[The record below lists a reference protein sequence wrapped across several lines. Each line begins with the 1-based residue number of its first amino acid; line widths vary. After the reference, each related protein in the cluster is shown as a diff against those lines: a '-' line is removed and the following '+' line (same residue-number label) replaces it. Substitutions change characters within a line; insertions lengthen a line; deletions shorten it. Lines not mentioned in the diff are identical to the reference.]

1 MKYFTIFFLLTV
13 TVYADE
19 APIVNL
25 HTNFGLIVLEL
36 NPAKA
41 PKTVETFLKYANNN
55 FYDDTIFHRVIK
67 KYIIQGGGYT
77 KDYQKKISLY
87 DPIINESNNN
97 LENLYG
103 TIAMA
108 RSFRNPDSATSQFF
122 INLKDNLSLDYN
134 EITEE
139 MGYTVFG
146 KVIEGMDIVEK
157 IQYFKTGAGGSL
169 KKHVPEE
176 QVIIEVVVVKN
187 MSSTIP
193 VTTKIIEE
201 AAVSNTEL
209 ANEINENYSKIDSI
223 QIENDIAISSTK
235 GNISKFTNDKINIIE
250 SNISPKTEL
259 LTVNFKIP
267 VTKFTSK
274 KIPIVNTILEKI
286 PLNRKIT
293 SLLAPKVISL
303 SAPDMPSLPDI
314 SDPFPY

>member
-1 MKYFTIFFLLTV
+1 MKYITILFLLTM

-19 APIVNL
+19 APIINL

-36 NPAKA
+36 YPAKA
-41 PKTVETFLKYANNN
+41 PKTVENFLKYANSN

-77 KDYQKKISLY
+77 KDYQKKIPLY
-87 DPIINESNNN
+87 DPIINESDNN

-108 RSFRNPDSATSQFF
+108 RSFRDPNSATSQFF
-122 INLKDNLSLDYN
+122 INLKDNLSLNYN
-134 EITEE
+134 HITEE

-146 KVIEGMDIVEK
+146 KVIEGMDIIEK

-169 KKHVPEE
+169 KKHVPQK
-176 QVIIEVVVVKN
+176 QVIIEVVVVKS
-187 MSSTIP
+187 MAGTI
-193 VTTKIIEE
+193 E
-201 AAVSNTEL
+201 AIGEQTELNTEL
-209 ANEINENYSKIDSI
+209 SDEMDEDYLENSTQIKTNIATSNTNVSKL
-223 QIENDIAISSTK
+223 
-235 GNISKFTNDKINIIE
+235 TNDKTNIIE
-250 SNISPKTEL
+250 STIPPKIEL

-274 KIPIVNTILEKI
+274 KIPIINPTLEKI
-286 PLNRKIT
+286 PLNQKIIPSSAVT
-293 SLLAPKVISL
+293 AL
-303 SAPDMPSLPDI
+303 SAPDMPSQPDI

>member
-41 PKTVETFLKYANNN
+41 PKTVATFLKYANSN
-55 FYDDTIFHRVIK
+55 FYDDTVFHRVIK

-77 KDYQKKISLY
+77 KDYQKKIHLY

-108 RSFRNPDSATSQFF
+108 RSYRDPDSATSQFF

-134 EITEE
+134 DITEE

-157 IQYFKTGAGGSL
+157 IQYFETGAGGSL
-169 KKHVPEE
+169 KKHVPQE

-187 MSSTIP
+187 MAGTRPI
-193 VTTKIIEE
+193 KAIEE
-201 AAVSNTEL
+201 STGLNAEL
-209 ANEINENYSKIDSI
+209 ANEMDEDYLEIDNT
-223 QIENDIAISSTK
+223 QIENNIAISDTK
-235 GNISKFTNDKINIIE
+235 ENVSKLTNDNIIE
-250 SNISPKTEL
+250 SNVHPKIEL

-267 VTKFTSK
+267 VTEFTSK
-274 KIPIVNTILEKI
+274 KIPIVNTALEKI
-286 PLNRKIT
+286 SLNRKIT

-303 SAPDMPSLPDI
+303 SAPDMPSQPDI